1 MVNTNSF
8 RNRLLS
14 GDFLYGT
21 AITLGCSEVPELLSN
36 VGYDWLFIDAEHAPL
51 DYRNILDLLQA
62 SGKECPGVIRLP
74 DHQELN
80 IKKALDIGAAGIIVP
95 QVNTAEQ
102 ASNIVRYAKYPPQ
115 GARGIGPARANVYGF
130 TFEESV
136 KSANQETAVLVQAE
150 HKDVLG
156 NIEEIVKV
164 EGVDAVFVGPYD
176 LSASFGKAGQVN
188 DPEVLD
194 AIDFIASVC
203 KRVGMKLAIFGGLP
217 EYLKPFK
224 DKGFT
229 VFVCGTDM
237 GLLAQSAIQNLK
249 SLKD

>member
-1 MVNTNSF
+1 MNCF
-8 RNRLLS
+8 RKRLLD
-14 GDFLYGT
+14 GELLYGT
-21 AITLGCSEVPELLSN
+21 ALTLGCSEVPELLSG

-51 DYRNILDLLQA
+51 DFRTILGLLQA
-62 SGKECPGVIRLP
+62 SGKECPGLIRLP
-74 DHQELN
+74 DHQEVS

-95 QVNTAEQ
+95 QVNTADQ
-102 ASNIVRYAKYPPQ
+102 ARNIVRYAKYPPQ
-115 GARGIGPARANVYGF
+115 GARGIGPAKANLYGF

-136 KSANQETAVLVQAE
+136 KTANQETALLVQAE

-156 NIEEIVKV
+156 NIKEIVKV

-203 KRVGMKLAIFGGLP
+203 KKADMKLAIFGGTP
-217 EYLKPFK
+217 EYLKPYK